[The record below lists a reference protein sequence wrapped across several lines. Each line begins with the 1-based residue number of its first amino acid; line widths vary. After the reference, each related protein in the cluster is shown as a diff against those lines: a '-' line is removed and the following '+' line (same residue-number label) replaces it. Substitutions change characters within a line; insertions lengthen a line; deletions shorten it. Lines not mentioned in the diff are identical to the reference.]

1 MREKKMVSIYK
12 HMHIA
17 RRKYVKVILI
27 SVISVTVVD
36 GIYGFLLYPFH
47 LSLTLSQ
54 NLDCSEPF
62 T

>member
-1 MREKKMVSIYK
+1 MRQKKMVSIYK

-17 RRKYVKVILI
+17 RRKYAKILI